1 MRRQS
6 SGIFVAEKGDKTM
19 GSDEIRKSALKY
31 AVYNAVSH
39 EGKAQKGSIMG
50 RILGETPELRSRAN
64 EVSTIVDEVLSE
76 VNSWTLEHQKETL
89 EERWPELLET
99 RKVKAE
105 KKTLPPLNNVER
117 FREVRTRF
125 APNPDGPLHLGSA

>member
-1 MRRQS
+1 
-6 SGIFVAEKGDKTM
+6 M

-50 RILGETPELRSRAN
+50 RILGETPELRSRAT

-89 EERWPELLET
+89 EERWPEMYQAIIKGDEKKQGELISEIEEKI
-99 RKVKAE
+99 RKAE
-105 KKTLPPLNNVER
+105 AKDDK
-117 FREVRTRF
+117 
-125 APNPDGPLHLGSA
+125 ADD